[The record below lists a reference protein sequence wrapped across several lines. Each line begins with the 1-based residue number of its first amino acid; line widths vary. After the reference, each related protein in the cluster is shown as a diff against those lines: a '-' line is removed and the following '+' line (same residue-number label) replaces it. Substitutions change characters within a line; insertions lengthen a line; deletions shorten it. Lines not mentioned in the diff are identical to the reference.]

1 MLSLASLKV
10 HKKTFETLQ
19 MSLWKMLKKKNIWS
33 MFPFGPEVSGE
44 NILDLLENPD
54 PRKEFTDNLF
64 SQALEDF
71 CQVLLMKS

>member
-1 MLSLASLKV
+1 
-10 HKKTFETLQ
+10 
-19 MSLWKMLKKKNIWS
+19 

-44 NILDLLENPD
+44 NILDVLENPD